1 MNRFPVSFDKGLTM
15 KLLLFLILN
24 ITAHAQSVKFTEKL
38 SKGESQKIVVYG
50 TSLTAAGP
58 WVKILDQKLKQ
69 TFADKITLINSGGSG
84 MDSNWGLANVDKK
97 VIKHK
102 PNAVFIEFGMND
114 AVVRFK
120 NSKEKIQSN
129 LEKIISKIQ
138 KELPDCEII
147 LMTMNPALGIPDG
160 HRSARTELDS
170 YYQIYRDLAQKNKFV
185 LIDHF
190 KNWQKFLGKAGVA
203 YKQFIPDGI
212 HPNKSG
218 CEKVIIPEMVKVLGL
233 N

>member
-1 MNRFPVSFDKGLTM
+1 M
-15 KLLLFLILN
+15 KLLLSLFLLLN
-24 ITAHAQSVKFTEKL
+24 FTAFSQSVKFTEKL
-38 SKGESQKIVVYG
+38 KSGKSQKIVVYG

-58 WVKILDQKLKQ
+58 WVKILDQKLKGKYS
-69 TFADKITLINSGGSG
+69 DKVTLINSGGSG
-84 MDSNWGLANVDKK
+84 MDSNWGLANVSKK
-97 VIKHK
+97 VISHK
-102 PNAVFIEFGMND
+102 PDAVFIEFGMND

-138 KELPDCEII
+138 KELPECEII

-190 KNWQKFLGKAGVA
+190 KNWQTFLGKAGVA
-203 YKQFIPDGI
+203 YKKFIPDGI

-233 N
+233 D